1 MSLSEGEYI
10 KHIEECDDGWW
21 SGIGRGGKTGLFPC
35 LWFSIQAATIHSEF
49 SFSSQPN
56 LLDSL
61 RDPSLLLPRYVHL
74 LYNASVDINNHTM

>member
-35 LWFSIQAATIHSEF
+35 LWFSIQAATIHSEL
-49 SFSSQPN
+49 SFFFAAQFVR
-56 LLDSL
+56 LLEGSE
-61 RDPSLLLPRYVHL
+61 PPPPPVCSFV
-74 LYNASVDINNHTM
+74 I